1 MADIYAFLELEGI
14 DGEAQDSKY
23 KNKIELQSFSW
34 GATNNSSFLNGTG
47 GNIGK
52 GHIHDI
58 SFSKYMCKASAEL
71 MKRVVTGK
79 AVSKGKLS
87 LCKLSGEKDGD
98 KIAYYEIELE
108 NIVCTSYQVSCSGSG
123 TLASESGTLHFVVTK
138 PKYRGQTNPGSA
150 EGPIGFGW
158 DVQQNIEV
166 S

>member
-14 DGEAQDSKY
+14 PGEAQDSKF

-34 GATNNSSFLNGTG
+34 GATNNSSYVHGTG

-79 AVSKGKLS
+79 AIPKGKLS
-87 LCKLSGEKDGD
+87 LCKLSGETDGD
-98 KIAYYEIELE
+98 KIAYYEVELE
-108 NIVCTSYQVSCSGSG
+108 KIVATSYQVSASSSGN
-123 TLASESGTLHFVVTK
+123 LASESGTLHFVITK
-138 PKYRGQTNPGSA
+138 PKYRPQTNSGSG

-158 DVQQNIEV
+158 DLQQNTEV